1 MNSPFNN
8 IFVQLFGEDDPDQ
21 DVSPDTED
29 PEAAGDQAGAAAT
42 EKEGTEVGR
51 GGDAPLLT
59 LKRGGRKNLMKFF
72 LFMWTTLECEEKEK
86 CWFKSMKKKKLNF
99 SQYYQSQE
107 RLMLTKILV

>member
-51 GGDAPLLT
+51 GGGCT
-59 LKRGGRKNLMKFF
+59 VVNSKTWREKKFN
-72 LFMWTTLECEEKEK
+72 EI
-86 CWFKSMKKKKLNF
+86 F
-99 SQYYQSQE
+99 SFYVNYFG
-107 RLMLTKILV
+107 M